1 MTRLLR
7 IGTLATCL
15 ALGLTA
21 TQLAQATETGSN
33 TSDPS
38 QPALPD
44 WSGWW
49 GQGDSPA
56 RSFVSHPP
64 PLNEASRR
72 QLSRRQPGETG
83 PRLYCRP
90 AAFTG
95 FNGNFVVNFEFLFT
109 PGRVTITNE
118 GGLIRRIFTDGRAL
132 PANPAPSNSGTSVG
146 HWEGQTLVIET
157 TGISPDAPV
166 ARFGTIGRNARIIE
180 HIRLKQADILETE
193 VETVAPDLFIGPDRR
208 TYLSGRVPGKQAPED
223 AFFCNERDRSYDS
236 KSGKERFDMTPPA
249 DLPPPPAQY

>member
-1 MTRLLR
+1 
-7 IGTLATCL
+7 
-15 ALGLTA
+15 
-21 TQLAQATETGSN
+21 
-33 TSDPS
+33 
-38 QPALPD
+38 
-44 WSGWW
+44 
-49 GQGDSPA
+49 
-56 RSFVSHPP
+56 
-64 PLNEASRR
+64 
-72 QLSRRQPGETG
+72 
-83 PRLYCRP
+83 
-90 AAFTG
+90 
-95 FNGNFVVNFEFLFT
+95 VNFEFLFT

-193 VETVAPDLFIGPDRR
+193 VETVAPDLFTGPDRR